1 MEKPAE
7 TEPTKMS
14 EILAYVKDFFKDRV
28 EDAEFKIGLMDK
40 HRTESKTFVDWAQ
53 YNLTDYIETDILKSE
68 WTDYSRSFDRFL
80 ADKEQSDSE
89 IIERVDFMKEHII
102 RDILKENPSQ
112 KTITAMIDNCRINIL
127 RKMVGDSSA
136 GLDALLKHIRALSL
150 RNDIKKV
157 SDSLDSLN
165 RFEYFDTQLK
175 GEQLQ

>member
-14 EILAYVKDFFKDRV
+14 EILAYVKDFFKNRI
-28 EDAEFKIGLMDK
+28 EDVEFKIGLMDK

-68 WTDYSRSFDRFL
+68 WTDYSRSFDRFF

-89 IIERVDFMKEHII
+89 IIERVGFMREHII
-102 RDILKENPSQ
+102 RDILKETPSQ
-112 KTITAMIDNCRINIL
+112 KTITAMLDNCRVNTL

-136 GLDALLKHIRALSL
+136 SITELLKHIRGLKL
-150 RNDIKKV
+150 V
-157 SDSLDSLN
+157 SDIVNVQASIERLD
-165 RFEYFDTQLK
+165 DQLK
-175 GEQLQ
+175 GEQL